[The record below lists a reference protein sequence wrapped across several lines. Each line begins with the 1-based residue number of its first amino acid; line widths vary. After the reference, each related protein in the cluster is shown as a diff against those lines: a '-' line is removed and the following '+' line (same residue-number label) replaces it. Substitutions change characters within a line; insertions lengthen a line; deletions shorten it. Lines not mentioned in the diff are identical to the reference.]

1 MFEKL
6 SERLERSFK
15 ILKGE
20 ADITTMEIEYF
31 PNPVKKFNRDI
42 CQALSIN
49 VPEGYVAI
57 GE

>member
-1 MFEKL
+1 MK
-6 SERLERSFK
+6 
-15 ILKGE
+15 
-20 ADITTMEIEYF
+20 IEYF

-42 CQALSIN
+42 CQALSIT